1 MITNIK
7 ASSWNQKLSG
17 LQALVVQRLD
27 NPIHQI
33 NLYTVDN
40 TIRFAITCPLDDDLD
55 VIHPL

>member
-1 MITNIK
+1 MITNILVG
-7 ASSWNQKLSG
+7 SWNQKLSG

-40 TIRFAITCPLDDDLD
+40 TIRFAITCLLDDDLS
-55 VIHPL
+55 IG